1 VPAVSYARKLVVVA
15 DFAIIRSLVRPA
27 GLIVRASTL
36 LSKFFG
42 QIDLIGDRFLRL
54 HCRDLLDLADE
65 DSAHLV
71 LLEIESIAEVVIS
84 PSMSPRLS
92 APQSAPSL
100 RPWARYR
107 CCRDPSPAVS
117 TSRQIASAREAID

>member
-1 VPAVSYARKLVVVA
+1 VQPVSYARKLVGIA
-15 DFAIIRSLVRPA
+15 DLAIIRSLVRPV

-36 LSKFFG
+36 LSTFFD

-71 LLEIESIAEVVIS
+71 LLEIESIAEVAIS
-84 PSMSPRLS
+84 PPMSPRLS
-92 APQSAPSL
+92 APSICPGIAPMGAISM
-100 RPWARYR
+100 RSGPQPSRFDVSPDSKRARSY
-107 CCRDPSPAVS
+107 
-117 TSRQIASAREAID
+117 